1 MINWNQYNEKL
12 VRRGEII
19 MSFDVIENWHK
30 ELEVMNY
37 NKRGRKFDYPDSFMK
52 LLGYARIYF
61 GLPFR
66 QTEGMI
72 RAYSRRIPAAVPDF
86 TSIHKRVN
94 KLDIKID
101 NSVGGGGG
109 DEIILAIDSTGIKI
123 ANRGEWM
130 RQKWHMRR
138 GFLKIH
144 VGADVK
150 TKKIISLKITDDSSH
165 DAKHL
170 PDLVEQALQKG
181 NAVKVLADGAYDS
194 ENNFSYLYHNTNALP
209 AIKVRKTSSIK
220 TKCHPRKKSV
230 LAQIF
235 NYELLKHSVSYGDRW
250 IVECVFSAFKR
261 MFGEYVMAHK
271 RKYMTKELKLKVEL
285 YNLFASV

>member
-1 MINWNQYNEKL
+1 M
-12 VRRGEII
+12 
-19 MSFDVIENWHK
+19 
-30 ELEVMNY
+30 
-37 NKRGRKFDYPDSFMK
+37 
-52 LLGYARIYF
+52 
-61 GLPFR
+61 
-66 QTEGMI
+66 
-72 RAYSRRIPAAVPDF
+72 AYCNRIPAVPDF

-101 NSVGGGGG
+101 ETMDDDSEN
-109 DEIILAIDSTGIKI
+109 EIILAIDSTGIKV

-130 RQKWHMRR
+130 RQKWHLRR

-150 TKKIISLKITDDSSH
+150 TKKILSLKIVSLKIVSLKIVSLKITDDSSH
-165 DAKHL
+165 DAAHL
-170 PDLVEQALQKG
+170 PELVEQASQKG
-181 NAVKVLADGAYDS
+181 NVVKVLADGAYDS
-194 ENNFSYLYHNTNALP
+194 ENNFSYLYHNTEAIP

-235 NYELLKHSVSYGDRW
+235 NYELWKHSVSYGDRW
-250 IVECVFSAFKR
+250 IVECVFSTFKR

-271 RKYMTKELKLKVEL
+271 RKYMIKELELKVEL
-285 YNLFASV
+285 YNLFASVLME

>member
-1 MINWNQYNEKL
+1 
-12 VRRGEII
+12 
-19 MSFDVIENWHK
+19 
-30 ELEVMNY
+30 
-37 NKRGRKFDYPDSFMK
+37 
-52 LLGYARIYF
+52 
-61 GLPFR
+61 
-66 QTEGMI
+66 
-72 RAYSRRIPAAVPDF
+72 
-86 TSIHKRVN
+86 
-94 KLDIKID
+94 
-101 NSVGGGGG
+101 
-109 DEIILAIDSTGIKI
+109 
-123 ANRGEWM
+123 M

-150 TKKIISLKITDDSSH
+150 TKKIVSLKITDDHSH
-165 DAKHL
+165 DAAHL
-170 PDLVEQALQKG
+170 PELVAQASQKG
-181 NAVKVLADGAYDS
+181 NVIKVLADGAYDS

-235 NYELLKHSVSYGDRW
+235 NYELWKHSVSYGDRW

-271 RKYMTKELKLKVEL
+271 RKYMVKELELKIEL
-285 YNLFASV
+285 YNLFVRV

>member
-1 MINWNQYNEKL
+1 
-12 VRRGEII
+12 
-19 MSFDVIENWHK
+19 
-30 ELEVMNY
+30 MNH

-52 LLGYARIYF
+52 LLGYVRVYF

-72 RAYSRRIPAAVPDF
+72 RVYCNRIPAVPDF

-94 KLDIKID
+94 KIDIKID
-101 NSVGGGGG
+101 ETMDDDSEN
-109 DEIILAIDSTGIKI
+109 EIILAIDNTGIKV

-130 RQKWHMRR
+130 RQKWHLRR
-138 GFLKIH
+138 RFLKIH

-150 TKKIISLKITDDSSH
+150 TKKIVSLKITDDSSH
-165 DAKHL
+165 DAAHL
-170 PDLVEQALQKG
+170 PELVEQASQKG
-181 NAVKVLADGAYDS
+181 NVTKVLADGAYDS
-194 ENNFSYLYHNTNALP
+194 EDNFSYLYHNTEAIP

-235 NYELLKHSVSYGDRW
+235 NYELWKHSVSYGDRW
-250 IVECVFSAFKR
+250 IVECVFSTFKR
-261 MFGEYVMAHK
+261 MFGEYVMVHK
-271 RKYMTKELKLKVEL
+271 RKYMINELELKVEL